1 MNRKKRASPANATPC
16 EVVVA
21 RLENVK
27 RSGSG
32 FTARCPA
39 HEDQHNSLS
48 VSEGVDG
55 RALLNCFVGCQVSTI
70 VASIGLSLADLFPH
84 QSRQDGMAPSQQCTT
99 ATVTLT
105 EYAAAKKLPVDF
117 LRSLGLSDI
126 SYQGQPAI
134 RIPYFDHGGGEIA
147 VRIRTALE
155 KSAEGDNRF
164 RWRKGSK
171 PRLYGLW
178 RKLATDYAILCEGES
193 DCHTLWF
200 HGFSALG
207 FPGATNWNEERDAS
221 QLEGVVTIYVVI
233 EPDNGGEAVRTWL
246 AKSKIACRAKLL
258 TLDGFKDPSALYLD
272 DPPRFPARL
281 RQVMERAIPVSRAL
295 AEQTASEKAAA
306 WAHCKHLA
314 SSVNG
319 LERFEETLRARGVV
333 GEERTAKLLYL
344 ALTSRFLERPVSVAI
359 KGPSSGGKSFL
370 TEQVLSFFPA
380 SAVYCLSH
388 RPCTVA

>member
-1 MNRKKRASPANATPC
+1 MVWLRRNSAPLQQSHSPNMLRRRNFRSISFEVSACPTSATRANLQFASHILIMVVVRSLFAYGRHSKNPLKVITGSAGGKARSPGFTGCGENWRLTMQFSARAKVIATLSGSTDFRPLVFRVLPTGTKNATRAS
-16 EVVVA
+16 
-21 RLENVK
+21 
-27 RSGSG
+27 
-32 FTARCPA
+32 
-39 HEDQHNSLS
+39 
-48 VSEGVDG
+48 
-55 RALLNCFVGCQVSTI
+55 
-70 VASIGLSLADLFPH
+70 
-84 QSRQDGMAPSQQCTT
+84 
-99 ATVTLT
+99 
-105 EYAAAKKLPVDF
+105 
-117 LRSLGLSDI
+117 
-126 SYQGQPAI
+126 
-134 RIPYFDHGGGEIA
+134 
-147 VRIRTALE
+147 
-155 KSAEGDNRF
+155 
-164 RWRKGSK
+164 
-171 PRLYGLW
+171 
-178 RKLATDYAILCEGES
+178 
-193 DCHTLWF
+193 
-200 HGFSALG
+200 
-207 FPGATNWNEERDAS
+207 
-221 QLEGVVTIYVVI
+221 LEGVVTIYVVI